1 LQLKNGQ
8 TKESPIVLDLPGG
21 TGPKR
26 DYTGI
31 ASRLAEA
38 GYAALVLE
46 QIVHQLPQH
55 GANATYFVSATAVP
69 LAIEWL
75 KRVHGRFDEVAA
87 GCIRPKLDAI
97 ALLGHSAGAA
107 QVRAELQQQC
117 LVDMLFLWTCCWTD
131 NGDLHM
137 KHVKVLDACRNWAS
151 NDASTQFLSPFHCYL
166 AVCQA
171 K

>member
-8 TKESPIVLDLPGG
+8 TKELPIVLVLPGG

-38 GYAALVLE
+38 GYAVLVLE
-46 QIVHQLPQH
+46 QIIHQVPQH

-87 GCIRPKLDAI
+87 DCIRPKLDAI

-107 QVRAELQQQC
+107 QVRAKFQQQC

-131 NGDLHM
+131 NGVLHM
-137 KHVKVLDACRNWAS
+137 QHVKVLDACRSWAS
-151 NDASTQFLSPFHCYL
+151 NGYFHSFLESI
-166 AVCQA
+166 
-171 K
+171 